1 VHRARRYNRVV
12 QPASAVALS
21 PSSEPPVA
29 ESPIAGQ
36 ARGERWFRRFAA
48 LLLAY
53 LLFVI
58 VFGAWVRITGSGAG
72 CGDHWPTCGGEIVP
86 RAPSVQ
92 TLIEYTHRITS
103 GMLGLMALALPLW
116 ALWVFPRRHPA
127 RRHAL
132 ATFVLVM
139 VEAGIGAGLVL
150 KQLVASDAS
159 QARAVAVALHL
170 TNTLL
175 LTGAA
180 ALTVAFARA
189 GRANPAAGL
198 WQSSGAPVAGAR
210 AQARGAAQGSGGRW
224 LLALLVGLVLVAAS
238 GAVTALGD
246 TLFPVNGASEPPR
259 DHFLVQLR
267 VLHPLLAC
275 FMVAASVLCAVRFAR
290 VPRCRP
296 WALGLG
302 VTAGA
307 QLVAG
312 ALNIALSAPGWL
324 QLAHLLGAQLAW
336 ISAVLLSD
344 AWYHPAGAEGAPA
357 QARLVLGPVARP

>member
-1 VHRARRYNRVV
+1 V
-12 QPASAVALS
+12 QSESAVAIPPL
-21 PSSEPPVA
+21 SEPR
-29 ESPIAGQ
+29 S
-36 ARGERWFRRFAA
+36 GERWFGRFAA
-48 LLLAY
+48 FLLAY

-58 VFGAWVRITGSGAG
+58 LFGAWVRITGSGAG

-103 GMLGLMALALPLW
+103 GMLGLMALALPVW
-116 ALWVFPRRHPA
+116 AFRLFPERHPV

-132 ATFVLVM
+132 STFVLV
-139 VEAGIGAGLVL
+139 VLEAGIGAGLVL

-180 ALTVAFARA
+180 ALT
-189 GRANPAAGL
+189 L
-198 WQSSGAPVAGAR
+198 AGAR
-210 AQARGAAQGSGGRW
+210 LGRGMLERGVDRAERAPRSPAGVAAKGPGQRDAGG
-224 LLALLVGLVLVAAS
+224 LSVALLVGLVLVAAS

-246 TLFPVNGASEPPR
+246 TLFPVSAVLPSALPGSSGGAPPP

-275 FMVAASVLCAVRFAR
+275 FMVCASVLGAMRFAR

-302 VTAGA
+302 AAAGA
-307 QLVAG
+307 QLVLG
-312 ALNIALSAPGWL
+312 ALNIAFRAPGWL

-336 ISAVLLSD
+336 ISAVLLAD
-344 AWYHPAGAEGAPA
+344 AWYHPA
-357 QARLVLGPVARP
+357 R